1 MSTPIRLNQA
11 LARCSMRQAF
21 GLIVV
26 LASLVAAGSNLAAQT
41 AGPASSATKWIDAW
55 GASYLPTLVNGAV
68 RNVPTFKSQTVR
80 IAVFSRLG
88 GFRARV
94 RFTNRFQAAPLVIG
108 AAHLAQA
115 AAGGAIVPETD
126 RVLAFGGAAS
136 VTIPPGAELWSDPVD
151 LPVRQHGE
159 VMVSLFLPEALKPT
173 AFHAIGLKTSYLSAP
188 GDHTGAVIMPPAE
201 GSPTTTSVFFVSGI
215 QVMAPATAKVIVAF
229 GDSITDGANSDLD
242 SNTGWPELLSRRLP
256 ALADGTPV
264 AVINMGIGS
273 NRIVSADA
281 AGPSGVHRFADDVLS
296 RPNVTH
302 VIVFEGIN
310 DISYEHASPGLLIGA
325 YQDVI
330 ARAHARGIKVYGATL
345 LPIQNS
351 TKDTPANE
359 ATRQAV
365 NRWIR
370 TAQAYDA
377 VIDFEKVVQDPK
389 NPLRIRRDLT
399 RDYVHPNTA
408 GYRLLADSIDLE
420 LFK

>member
-11 LARCSMRQAF
+11 LARLPMRQVLV
-21 GLIVV
+21 LIVV
-26 LASLVAAGSNLAAQT
+26 LSSFVAPGSALEAQT
-41 AGPASSATKWIDAW
+41 AGPASSETKWIDAW
-55 GASYLPTLVNGAV
+55 GVSYLPTLLNGAV
-68 RNVPTFKSQTVR
+68 RSVPTFKNQTVR

-88 GFRARV
+88 GSRARV

-108 AAHLAQA
+108 AAHLARA
-115 AAGGAIVPETD
+115 AVGGAIVQETD
-126 RVLAFGGAAS
+126 RALAFGGASS

-151 LPVRQHGE
+151 IPVLQHSE
-159 VMVSLFLPEALKPT
+159 VMVSLFLPEALKPA
-173 AFHAIGLKTSYLSAP
+173 AFHATGSKTSYISAP
-188 GDHTGAVIMPPAE
+188 GDYTGAVTMPPAE
-201 GSPTTTSVFFVSGI
+201 GSRTTTSVFFVSGI
-215 QVMAPATAKVIVAF
+215 QVVAPATAKVIVAF

-242 SNTGWPELLSRRLP
+242 SNTGWPELLSKRLP

-281 AGPSGVHRFADDVLS
+281 AGPSGVHRFTDDVLS

-310 DISYEHASPGLLIGA
+310 DISYEHASPEQLIGA

-330 ARAHARGIKVYGATL
+330 ARARARGIKVYGATL

-365 NRWIR
+365 NRWILNSK
-370 TAQAYDA
+370 AYDA
-377 VIDFEKVVQDPK
+377 VFDFEKVVQDPN
-389 NPLRIRRDLT
+389 NPLRIRKDLT
-399 RDYVHPNTA
+399 RDYVHPNSA
-408 GYRLLADSIDLE
+408 GYKLIADSIDLE